1 MCAAE
6 NRWAEAKRT
15 LGDYV
20 RRFPGKLGLELNY
33 ARALIKTVALAEAV
47 SFLETLNALP
57 SELGEK
63 PGTLYQ
69 EALGA
74 LADAALGRG
83 DRVAASAYVQ
93 KALAVPERLEKGE
106 EIQRRSR
113 NRFVAS
119 PRPGVSE
126 GRIAGTCRRLALA

>member
-1 MCAAE
+1 MCAAK
-6 NRWAEAKRT
+6 NLWDDAWLA

-33 ARALIKTVALAEAV
+33 ARTLIKTEAYAEAV
-47 SFLETLNALP
+47 SFLESLNTLP

-63 PGTLYQ
+63 PGSLYQ

-74 LADAALGRG
+74 RADAALARG
-83 DRVAASAYVQ
+83 DRAAASAYVQ
-93 KALAVPERLEKGE
+93 KALAIPEMLEKGE

-119 PRPGVSE
+119 PRPGVRE